1 MIGALVLGSNSLSY
15 PVRCF
20 IVYYGQ
26 YYSGLLGAALDAT
39 RNFLNVGLCR
49 VAEAKRDVVR
59 MTDAGR
65 NWRGV
70 PEIEVGHTAHSLE
83 SEPLSMCLNKV
94 LWKNHISRVRSWER
108 QGREN

>member
-39 RNFLNVGLCR
+39 RNFLNVGLCGVAAADRR
-49 VAEAKRDVVR
+49 VVVR
-59 MTDAGR
+59 
-65 NWRGV
+65 RGV
-70 PEIEVGHTAHSLE
+70 PEIEVGHTATFA
-83 SEPLSMCLNKV
+83 
-94 LWKNHISRVRSWER
+94 
-108 QGREN
+108 

>member
-49 VAEAKRDVVR
+49 VAEAKRYVVR

-65 NWRGV
+65 NCRGV
-70 PEIEVGHTAHSLE
+70 PEIEVGHTATL
-83 SEPLSMCLNKV
+83 KA
-94 LWKNHISRVRSWER
+94 NHC
-108 QGREN
+108 QCA